1 MSNQN
6 PNPCCKCT
14 DPQYYLTLNAQG
26 PQGRQGKD
34 GVDGFSPTINVVTN
48 TPSQYVLSITDI
60 NGTKQTPNLKAS
72 LPQGGT
78 TGMVLTRYGN
88 EDGEFNWQN
97 LPTATTLNYGI
108 TRLATTEDF
117 SPTNEEEPYEYPE
130 DCTLSPQSLVSFL
143 GNIPTSMDS
152 LFNGAGKICQADR
165 ASGFLNIPGVNAG
178 TRIESPSYYLLFP
191 NSMRAEVMYPTS
203 NNELMF
209 GTILYPTK
217 INGSEV
223 YINGAEA
230 ITTDNIATT
239 STAGIVKPDGTTITV
254 DEDGTLHGAS
264 TYNLPTASATVL
276 GGIKVGE
283 NLTITEDGTLSATG
297 GGSTNLNNIT
307 DTDSGVAITDAD
319 SGLTYPQTINIA
331 TRTEDERYSYIECK
345 SSESSLSSGLKFD
358 LDNLTLMGGS
368 LNNTA
373 SNSGGIKLSF
383 DALGS
388 NPSMIISE
396 PVFLKGRK
404 DVDNVVSNL
413 LAFDYTHTTGTS
425 DSFTSNGF
433 FIFNKRNSYSGSFTT
448 NGILFTVGDEP
459 SIKFTTST
467 SDNGIWTDNVNATVL
482 TDKTGIQYKA
492 LTSTE
497 YTELQTKSDSTIYR
511 LTDTNKVYLGTIE
524 LTGGGASAKQSTFVN
539 YPESSI
545 VKMNALK
552 SETQVAS
559 GYPDAMKIVI
569 GDSSSTSYNIYFSY
583 PGSSLPNADGT
594 GYAQSSSY
602 QYNLNLTSGTS
613 TGTTITS
620 ALLYY
625 YNKQVYYTDS
635 LDNLKSYVSGFDAS
649 KAIYVG
655 SGSVVSGRLQQLT
668 SVPEYVI
675 NNFTGG

>member
-1 MSNQN
+1 MSSQN

-26 PQGRQGKD
+26 PQGRQGQN
-34 GVDGFSPTINVVTN
+34 GVDGFSPTINIVTN
-48 TPSQYVLSITDI
+48 TASQYVLSITDI
-60 NGTKQTPNLKAS
+60 NGTKQTPNLKGGLPTGGYTGQILTKYGDNDGEVNWQYLPNAS
-72 LPQGGT
+72 IT
-78 TGMVLTRYGN
+78 NAGMTRYS
-88 EDGEFNWQN
+88 
-97 LPTATTLNYGI
+97 TLD
-108 TRLATTEDF
+108 DF
-117 SPTNEEEPYEYPE
+117 SVVEDDGTVSQNETSAITPAGLTE
-130 DCTLSPQSLVSFL
+130 LLN
-143 GNIPTSMDS
+143 NIPTSMDS

-191 NSMRAEVMYPTS
+191 NSIRAEVMYPTS
-203 NNELMF
+203 SNELVF
-209 GTILYPTK
+209 GSILYPTK
-217 INGSEV
+217 INGSTV

-230 ITTDNIATT
+230 ITTNNVATT

-254 DEDGTLHGAS
+254 DEDGTLHGATS
-264 TYNLPTASATVL
+264 YNLPTASATVL
-276 GGIKVGE
+276 GGVKVGE
-283 NLTITEDGTLSATG
+283 NLTITEDGILSATG
-297 GGSTNLNNIT
+297 GGSDLSNIK

-319 SGLTYPQTINIA
+319 SGITYPQTINITTA
-331 TRTEDERYSYIECK
+331 NEDENYSYIECK
-345 SSESSLSSGLKFD
+345 SSGSGLSSGLKFD
-358 LDNLTLMGGS
+358 LGYLTLMGGN
-368 LNNTA
+368 LNSTTSSSSA
-373 SNSGGIKLSF
+373 GIRLTF
-383 DALGS
+383 HAVDG
-388 NPSMIISE
+388 NPSAIISD
-396 PVFLKGRK
+396 PVFLKGK
-404 DVDNVVSNL
+404 QEAFNVVSNL

-425 DSFTSNGF
+425 NNFSSSGF

-467 SDNGIWTDNVNATVL
+467 SNNGIWTDNVNATVL

-497 YTELQTKSDSTIYR
+497 YTELQTKSDSTIYK

-559 GYPDAMKIVI
+559 GYPDAMKIVV
-569 GDSSSTSYNIYFSY
+569 GDSTSTSYNIRFSY
-583 PGSSLPNADGT
+583 PASSLPNADGT
-594 GYAQSSSY
+594 GYTSSGSY
-602 QYNLNLTSGTS
+602 SYNLNLTRGTS

-620 ALLYY
+620 ALLYF
-625 YNKQVYYTDS
+625 YNNYVYYTDS

-649 KAIYVG
+649 KAIYIG
-655 SGSVVSGRLQQLT
+655 SGSVTNGVLQQLT

>member
-1 MSNQN
+1 MAENEIPISF
-6 PNPCCKCT
+6 KW
-14 DPQYYLTLNAQG
+14 YLN
-26 PQGRQGKD
+26 RQGIQ
-34 GVDGFSPTINVVTN
+34 GQQGERGEEGFSPTITVNEDTLTAYTLKVQNKTGSFV
-48 TPSQYVLSITDI
+48 
-60 NGTKQTPNLKAS
+60 TPNLRQVVS
-72 LPQGGT
+72 DSGGT
-78 TGMVLTRYGN
+78 YVRYDRTSGN
-88 EDGEFNWQN
+88 LYAGNADF
-97 LPTATTLNYGI
+97 
-108 TRLATTEDF
+108 ATTEQAGMVRF
-117 SPTNEEEPYEYPE
+117 CTEEELNSAY
-130 DCTLSPQSLVSFL
+130 DGSVVSPADLV
-143 GNIPTSMDS
+143 D
-152 LFNGAGKICQADR
+152 
-165 ASGFLNIPGVNAG
+165 
-178 TRIESPSYYLLFP
+178 YLT
-191 NSMRAEVMYPTS
+191 N
-203 NNELMF
+203 
-209 GTILYPTK
+209 
-217 INGSEV
+217 
-223 YINGAEA
+223 
-230 ITTDNIATT
+230 
-239 STAGIVKPDGTTITV
+239 
-254 DEDGTLHGAS
+254 
-264 TYNLPTASATVL
+264 TYQLPTASATVL
-276 GGIKVGE
+276 GGVKVGDG
-283 NLTITEDGTLSATG
+283 LSITDDGTLSATG

-345 SSESSLSSGLKFD
+345 SSGSGLSSGLKFD

-467 SDNGIWTDNVNATVL
+467 SDDGIWTDNVNATVL

-497 YTELQTKSDSTIYR
+497 YTELQTKSDSTIYK

-559 GYPDAMKIVI
+559 GYPDTMKIVI
-569 GDSSSTSYNIYFSY
+569 GDSTSTSYNIHFSY
-583 PGSSLPNADGT
+583 PASSLPNADGT
-594 GYAQSSSY
+594 GYTSSRSY
-602 QYNLNLTSGTS
+602 SYNLNLTRGTS

-620 ALLYY
+620 ALLYF
-625 YNKQVYYTDS
+625 YNNYVYYTDS

-649 KAIYVG
+649 KAIYIG
-655 SGSVVSGRLQQLT
+655 SGSVANGVLQQLT

>member
-1 MSNQN
+1 MAENEIPISF
-6 PNPCCKCT
+6 KW
-14 DPQYYLTLNAQG
+14 YLN
-26 PQGRQGKD
+26 RQGIQ
-34 GVDGFSPTINVVTN
+34 GQQGERGEEGFSPTITVNEDTLTAYTLKVQNKTGSFV
-48 TPSQYVLSITDI
+48 
-60 NGTKQTPNLKAS
+60 TPNLRQVVS
-72 LPQGGT
+72 DSGGT
-78 TGMVLTRYGN
+78 YVRYDRTSGN
-88 EDGEFNWQN
+88 LYAGNADF
-97 LPTATTLNYGI
+97 
-108 TRLATTEDF
+108 ATTEQAGMVRF
-117 SPTNEEEPYEYPE
+117 CTEEELNSAY
-130 DCTLSPQSLVSFL
+130 DGSVVSPADLV
-143 GNIPTSMDS
+143 D
-152 LFNGAGKICQADR
+152 
-165 ASGFLNIPGVNAG
+165 
-178 TRIESPSYYLLFP
+178 YLT
-191 NSMRAEVMYPTS
+191 N
-203 NNELMF
+203 
-209 GTILYPTK
+209 
-217 INGSEV
+217 
-223 YINGAEA
+223 
-230 ITTDNIATT
+230 
-239 STAGIVKPDGTTITV
+239 
-254 DEDGTLHGAS
+254 
-264 TYNLPTASATVL
+264 TYQLPTASATVL
-276 GGIKVGE
+276 GGVKVGDG
-283 NLTITEDGTLSATG
+283 LSITDDGTLSATG

-345 SSESSLSSGLKFD
+345 SSGSGLGSGLKFD

-467 SDNGIWTDNVNATVL
+467 SDDGIWTDNVNATVL

-497 YTELQTKSDSTIYR
+497 YTELQTKSDSTIYK
-511 LTDTNKVYLGTIE
+511 LTDTNKVYLGTIP
-524 LTGGGASAKQSTFVN
+524 LTGGGAAQQSTFVN

-559 GYPDAMKIVI
+559 GYPDTMKIVI
-569 GDSSSTSYNIYFSY
+569 GDSTSTSYNIRFSY
-583 PGSSLPNADGT
+583 PASSLPNADNT
-594 GYAQSSSY
+594 GYTSSGSY
-602 QYNLNLTSGTS
+602 SYNLNLKAGCS
-613 TGTTITS
+613 TGTVEN
-620 ALLYY
+620 ALLYF
-625 YNKQVYYTDS
+625 YNNFVYYTNS
-635 LDNLKSYVSGFDAS
+635 LDNIKSYVSGFDAS

-655 SGSVVSGRLQQLT
+655 SGSVVSGQLQQLT

>member
-1 MSNQN
+1 MAENEIPISF
-6 PNPCCKCT
+6 KW
-14 DPQYYLTLNAQG
+14 YLN
-26 PQGRQGKD
+26 RQGIQ
-34 GVDGFSPTINVVTN
+34 GQQGERGEEGFSPTITVNEDTLTAYTLKVQNKTGSFV
-48 TPSQYVLSITDI
+48 
-60 NGTKQTPNLKAS
+60 TPNLRQVVS
-72 LPQGGT
+72 DSGGT
-78 TGMVLTRYGN
+78 YVRYDRTSGN
-88 EDGEFNWQN
+88 LYAGNADF
-97 LPTATTLNYGI
+97 
-108 TRLATTEDF
+108 ATTEQAGMVRF
-117 SPTNEEEPYEYPE
+117 CTEEELNSAY
-130 DCTLSPQSLVSFL
+130 DGSVVSPADLV
-143 GNIPTSMDS
+143 D
-152 LFNGAGKICQADR
+152 
-165 ASGFLNIPGVNAG
+165 
-178 TRIESPSYYLLFP
+178 YLT
-191 NSMRAEVMYPTS
+191 N
-203 NNELMF
+203 
-209 GTILYPTK
+209 
-217 INGSEV
+217 
-223 YINGAEA
+223 
-230 ITTDNIATT
+230 
-239 STAGIVKPDGTTITV
+239 
-254 DEDGTLHGAS
+254 
-264 TYNLPTASATVL
+264 TYQLPTASATVL
-276 GGIKVGE
+276 GGVKVGDG
-283 NLTITEDGTLSATG
+283 LSITDDGTLSATG

-345 SSESSLSSGLKFD
+345 SSGSGLGSGLKFD

-467 SDNGIWTDNVNATVL
+467 SDDGIWTDNVNATVL

-497 YTELQTKSDSTIYR
+497 YTELQTKSDSTIYK
-511 LTDTNKVYLGTIE
+511 LTDTNKVYLGTIP
-524 LTGGGASAKQSTFVN
+524 LTGGGASVQQSTFVN

-545 VKMNALK
+545 VKMNTLK

-569 GDSSSTSYNIYFSY
+569 ANSGVSGRNINILY
-583 PGSSLPNADGT
+583 PASSLPNADGT
-594 GYAQSSSY
+594 GYTASASY
-602 QYNLNLTSGTS
+602 QYNLNLTRGTS
-613 TGTTITS
+613 TGTTITP
-620 ALLYY
+620 ALLYF
-625 YNKQVYYTDS
+625 YNNFVYYTNS
-635 LDNLKSYVSGFDAS
+635 LDNIKSYVSGFDAS

-655 SGSVVSGRLQQLT
+655 SGSVVSGQLQQLT